1 MNNQKKSF
9 WMSPKGFAAMGLIA
23 SVSYFLLMEHR
34 QHLFQYLP
42 FLILLLCPF
51 MHIFMHG
58 GHGHGGHGDHDKQD
72 GHGEHS
78 ADSNNTSEDYKR
90 GLEEGR
96 KQSHQHNS
104 H

>member
-1 MNNQKKSF
+1 MSNQKKLF

-42 FLILLLCPF
+42 FLILFLCPF

-58 GHGHGGHGDHDKQD
+58 VHGHGGHGDHVNHE
-72 GHGEHS
+72 GHN
-78 ADSNNTSEDYKR
+78 ADPKNISEDYKR

-96 KQSHQHNS
+96 KQPHQHHS